1 MSDGRTITHYH
12 YRDWPTGGFPKD
24 KTSLIEFIEQVR
36 EHKMEDKRHHPVTV
50 HCK

>member
-12 YRDWPTGGFPKD
+12 YRAWPTGGIPKD

-36 EHKMEDKRHHPVTV
+36 EHKIEENSDRPITIY
-50 HCK
+50 CK